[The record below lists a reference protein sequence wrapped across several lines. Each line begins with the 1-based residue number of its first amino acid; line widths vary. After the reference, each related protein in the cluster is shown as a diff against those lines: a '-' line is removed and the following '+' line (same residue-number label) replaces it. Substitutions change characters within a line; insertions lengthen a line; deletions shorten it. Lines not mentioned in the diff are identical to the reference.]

1 MTMTKPDQSP
11 INAAMSELI
20 GLGYHVV
27 PLAAGQKFPGELR
40 GDIWKPMLDWPRFRD
55 RQPTEFEREIWATW
69 GGANIGVVLGSGIGS
84 YSIVA
89 VDIDAEDA
97 EDAEEIRA
105 ALPYSPMA
113 KVGKKGLT
121 LFYRGEREITTKQY
135 RRGAKTVL
143 CDLLTGN
150 ATRQTVVPP
159 SIHPET
165 LEPYRWLN
173 AGPVHVRDLPT
184 LTVEDVEALE
194 ETLSSLGWDPKAS
207 ATVERGTLR
216 AIENSD
222 NPFKDLN
229 AAALANLDAWVLEL
243 DLHDIKPARGGYACV
258 AHWRESGTGQALHNR
273 KRNLSIQRD
282 GIKDFGTEET
292 YSPIDL
298 VMRATHWTF
307 AAAHAWLDRRINGDA
322 LVLGADFLE
331 RKSDETAVDIGSMVE
346 NAAKGNQSFDD
357 ADEDAPD
364 EYKASAKDLAFPP
377 EWCFPPGIV
386 GEISQW
392 ICDTA
397 RKPQPRLALAA
408 ALCVV
413 GTAMGRIYAGPT
425 GTGSHLYALGLAP
438 TGAGKD
444 HPLQMTKQ
452 IMVAAGMSQH
462 IGPGEFISSTAVV
475 NVLSRKPLVMCAMD
489 EFGAFLTRINSR
501 RAGGFEKAVGGML
514 RTAWSSSFAAMPTPE
529 WAQKQSTIIHA
540 PSLSIFG
547 VSTPDEFFSALSGMD
562 SSNGLLNR
570 FLIFPSVERISA
582 VPPSRSSD
590 DVPIGIIEGIKAI
603 RSAAGD
609 LAIMAVGQSE
619 ESPAKFMQ
627 RMKWGEGDAEAIY
640 EEFASEIDDQSA
652 TDERYASFFSRAA
665 EYAQRLAM
673 IRAAGCGAFQID
685 ADDMIWGINISRACF
700 ASVYDFAG
708 DYVAD
713 SEAQARSQE
722 VVRILKST
730 KRAMTHRQLMKRL
743 NGKYSSR
750 DAGDTLKMLIEM
762 GRITAIE
769 AKGRRGP
776 PTIVYEVV

>member
-1 MTMTKPDQSP
+1 MGAPMLENSP
-11 INAAMSELI
+11 FNDAAAELI
-20 GLGYHVV
+20 RLGFHVV
-27 PLAAGQKFPGELR
+27 PLAASQKFPAEMR
-40 GDIWKPMLDWPRFRD
+40 GDGWKPMGDWPRFRE
-55 RQPTEFEREIWATW
+55 RQPTDFEREIWGTW
-69 GGANIGVVLGSGIGS
+69 SGANIGVVLGSSVGEH
-84 YSIVA
+84 SIVA
-89 VDIDAEDA
+89 VDIDAEDFD
-97 EDAEEIRA
+97 EVEEIRG

-113 KVGKKGLT
+113 KRGRKGLT
-121 LFYRGEREITTKQY
+121 LFYRGTPSIKTTQY
-135 RRGAKTVL
+135 RRDRKTVL
-143 CDLLTGN
+143 CELLTGN
-150 ATRQTVVPP
+150 ETRQTVVPP

-165 LEPYRWLN
+165 NEPYVWLN
-173 AGPVHVRDLPT
+173 GGPCSVADLPV
-184 LTVEDVEALE
+184 LDDDHIQALE
-194 ETLSSLGWDPKAS
+194 ETLTDIGWNADVDMSEGKS
-207 ATVERGTLR
+207 ALR
-216 AIENSD
+216 VIEGGD

-229 AAALANLDAWVLEL
+229 ATALANLDKWIDDLEL
-243 DLHDIKPARGGYACV
+243 YDLKPARGGYEAV
-258 AHWRESGTGQALHNR
+258 ATWRESGTGRPVSQR
-273 KRNLSIQRD
+273 KRNLSIQQG
-282 GIKDFGTEET
+282 GIKDFGTGET

-298 VMRATHWTF
+298 VIKAAECSF
-307 AAAHAWLDRRINGDA
+307 DAAHDWLDKRINGDNVVIA
-322 LVLGADFLE
+322 LDMVASKSQKTPVIYEDSVDNGAGD
-331 RKSDETAVDIGSMVE
+331 
-346 NAAKGNQSFDD
+346 NQCEE
-357 ADEDAPD
+357 AE
-364 EYKASAKDLAFPP
+364 EYKVSAKDLAFP
-377 EWCFPPGIV
+377 EAWCFPPGIV

-425 GTGSHLYALGLAP
+425 RTGSHLYALGLAP

-452 IMVAAGMSQH
+452 IMVAAGMQQH

-547 VSTPDEFFSALSGMD
+547 VSTPDEFFGALSGMD

-570 FLIFPSVERISA
+570 FLIFPSVDRISA
-582 VPPSRSSD
+582 VSPTRSSD
-590 DVPIGIIEGIKAI
+590 EVPVGIVEGIKAI
-603 RSAAGD
+603 RAAAGD

-627 RMKWGEGDAEAIY
+627 RMKWGEGDAEAVY
-640 EEFASEIDDQSA
+640 EGFSEDIDKQSS

-673 IRAAGCGAFQID
+673 IRAAGRGVFEID
-685 ADDMIWGINISRACF
+685 ADDMAWGVDISRACF
-700 ASVYDFAG
+700 SSVYDFAG

-722 VVRILKST
+722 MARILKGA
-730 KRAMTHRQLMKRL
+730 KYPMTHRQLMKRL

-762 GRITAIE
+762 GRISAVE
-769 AKGRRGP
+769 KKGKRGP
-776 PTIVYEVV
+776 MTIVYEVA